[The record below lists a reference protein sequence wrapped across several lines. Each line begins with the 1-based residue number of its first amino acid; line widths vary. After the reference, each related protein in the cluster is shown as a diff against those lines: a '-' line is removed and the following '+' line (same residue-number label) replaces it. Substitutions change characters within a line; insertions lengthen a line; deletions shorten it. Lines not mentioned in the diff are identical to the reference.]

1 MDCIQKFKSAVP
13 ICYKLFYLFS
23 TYYCAFCYYDYFYWC
38 RMWYLVMNR
47 QRKRANMN
55 VIPIYGTNSGLF
67 GVVCDVYK
75 QQYWETPRSACVSG
89 VFFETVNN
97 FTCNSLG
104 N

>member
-1 MDCIQKFKSAVP
+1 
-13 ICYKLFYLFS
+13 
-23 TYYCAFCYYDYFYWC
+23 
-38 RMWYLVMNR
+38 
-47 QRKRANMN
+47 MN

-75 QQYWETPRSACVSG
+75 QQYWETPRCACVSS
-89 VFFETVNN
+89 VFFETVNS